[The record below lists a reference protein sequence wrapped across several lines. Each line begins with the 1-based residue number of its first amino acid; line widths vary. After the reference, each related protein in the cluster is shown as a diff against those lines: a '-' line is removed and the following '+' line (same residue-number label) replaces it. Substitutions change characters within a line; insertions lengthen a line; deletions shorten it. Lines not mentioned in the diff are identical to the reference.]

1 MKNSNRFSLSRTL
14 FPMVTLLLITSTIL
28 FSLKF
33 FISGRMELSDRKNA
47 LILATNRISALNYL
61 VDVPEDGS
69 STYREVAGNSD
80 FTIRTFVFTLSEN
93 ERELSVEVTS
103 SSGERVELVRR
114 IYLNCRNSNE
124 IEIKSINETGGNND
138 R

>member
-1 MKNSNRFSLSRTL
+1 MKNCNRFSLSRTL

-47 LILATNRISALNYL
+47 LILATNRMSTLNYL
-61 VDVPEDGS
+61 VDDVPEDGS
-69 STYREVAGNSD
+69 STYREIAGNSD
-80 FTIRTFVFTLSEN
+80 FTIRTVVFTLSEN

-114 IYLNCRNSNE
+114 IYLNCRNGNE
-124 IEIKSINETGGNND
+124 IEIKSII
-138 R
+138 